1 VFNWAKQESKP
12 TYTAQEIQGLQSFVE
27 NLVSGDVEVNIA
39 PRIYQLVRGT
49 GENID
54 KWYLRYK
61 ENNEESP
68 WIIDTS
74 TFIDL
79 TDLTTIVN
87 WIGRSNLEDYPTL
100 INRTYEQIQ
109 YFINRL
115 NNTDAARTH

>member
-1 VFNWAKQESKP
+1 M
-12 TYTAQEIQGLQSFVE
+12 
-27 NLVSGDVEVNIA
+27 
-39 PRIYQLVRGT
+39 
-49 GENID
+49 
-54 KWYLRYK
+54 RYK
-61 ENNEESP
+61 ENNDESP